1 MFLFSSFRETSTNL
15 TYDKVPTN
23 VLPDSEDLA
32 ALREMEVQR
41 LKWSSFLASC
51 RVKNIWEEDW
61 LWHNRV
67 NPPLASGPIQKKFML
82 LFSQK
87 VKTRQQVKGLIR
99 SGVPPELRGHVW
111 YACSGAEGKRR
122 QARPEESY
130 SHLVNLVSTLEGSQI
145 AVDIEKDLLRTFPE
159 RINEEHGITSDVL
172 RRVLLA
178 YALRNPNVGY
188 CQSMNYLC
196 ALLLL
201 HMKEEHAFWTF
212 AALIEDILP
221 ADYYTPTMIGGRI
234 DQHVFQSCIAWKLP
248 KLYEKFKS
256 TATLLE
262 PIICP
267 WFLCLF
273 INVLPLYTV
282 CRVWDCLFWEGN
294 AVLFRIGLTMIRSKM
309 NHLLE
314 ANDFIQVYNI
324 LKANNMQHYSFELE
338 VPPCQQI
345 QGQHGGGSSGNGHHH
360 HHQTNKEKSSDE
372 DLSGGDGSNSG
383 LSPED
388 LTANTNNHNNS
399 NNNGNNHNSGSG
411 SMTEESAQ
419 ISSSEFLIRSAFGYR
434 WLRSVPVGKVEL
446 LREKFSQLFAQE
458 EESNKRNALLGSP
471 TSPKSN
477 NNNNN
482 NSNSNNSTNGVIT
495 VRHSSS
501 SGSNGSFSPKGQQY
515 TPTASPQPD
524 HHKELN
530 DNNNNNSNSNR
541 EITLDRARRRTVRTR
556 KSELMLM
563 FLEEKDMQ
571 YLHDLASQTLHEE
584 NFAEQVEE
592 FARQLHA
599 DSTASSSSSS
609 NGQQGGVKEDLLRK
623 GLRAT
628 TTTPPSRSRTVE
640 EEEENDDDDLEDD
653 VIGDDEVVNAFKK
666 S

>member
-159 RINEEHGITSDVL
+159 RINEEH
-172 RRVLLA
+172 
-178 YALRNPNVGY
+178 
-188 CQSMNYLC
+188 
-196 ALLLL
+196 
-201 HMKEEHAFWTF
+201 
-212 AALIEDILP
+212 
-221 ADYYTPTMIGGRI
+221 
-234 DQHVFQSCIAWKLP
+234 
-248 KLYEKFKS
+248 
-256 TATLLE
+256 
-262 PIICP
+262 
-267 WFLCLF
+267 
-273 INVLPLYTV
+273 
-282 CRVWDCLFWEGN
+282 
-294 AVLFRIGLTMIRSKM
+294 
-309 NHLLE
+309 
-314 ANDFIQVYNI
+314 
-324 LKANNMQHYSFELE
+324 E

-556 KSELMLM
+556 KSELMLI
-563 FLEEKDMQ
+563 MQ